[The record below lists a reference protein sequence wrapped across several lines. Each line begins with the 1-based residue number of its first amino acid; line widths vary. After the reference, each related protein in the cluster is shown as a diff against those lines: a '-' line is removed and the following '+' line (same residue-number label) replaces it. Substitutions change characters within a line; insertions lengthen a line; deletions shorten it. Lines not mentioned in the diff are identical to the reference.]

1 MGWVGLAVL
10 AGLAGWLLWRSLPR
24 PVTVPGGPPADPFA
38 GEVAEFMRAVGDWCR
53 G

>member
-1 MGWVGLAVL
+1 MGWFGLAVL
-10 AGLAGWLLWRSLPR
+10 GLAGWLIWRGLSR
-24 PVTVPGGPPADPFA
+24 PVPVPARTPADPFA